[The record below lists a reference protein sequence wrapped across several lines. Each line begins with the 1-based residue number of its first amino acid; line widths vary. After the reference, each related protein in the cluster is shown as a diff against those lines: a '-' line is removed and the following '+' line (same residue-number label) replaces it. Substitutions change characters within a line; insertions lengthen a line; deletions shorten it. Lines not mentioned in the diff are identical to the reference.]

1 MIITKDKVKEI
12 DIFYELFLNRV
23 DDVTLKNFTGRG
35 NHIDKLISEEQQK
48 IVNYVMKRELYF
60 QKTSNN
66 LCLDK
71 VLCNHIKLNYKKRK
85 KI

>member
-60 QKTSNN
+60 QKTIHTKLYGEKNSR
-66 LCLDK
+66 K
-71 VLCNHIKLNYKKRK
+71 IKLIRVL
-85 KI
+85 